1 MPQIIE
7 MGGGSKVDGALPEF
21 PAGSSRVISP
31 TALQGVRGNVVAAKS
46 GLPLA
51 GVEIQWIT
59 SEHFPRHRNGT
70 DVVIGTAISE
80 ADGRFSIV
88 SSVSPEA
95 ETILCQLKHETG
107 QSTQL
112 QIPSLAKNGS
122 AQRFAISTTSL
133 ETIIRI
139 SGPAPKKAQWAA
151 FADYQMTNR
160 RLIVSDL
167 AQELVA
173 PAVDSPV
180 RSWTLAA
187 RAGAL
192 DALDAASGDGPNTLK
207 FAERETPVKF
217 EALAKGDITEALKF
231 YQDGIPIDLNINPG
245 SFSPWLPLPKGDTEL
260 YRDYLRGVWVQAAQ
274 QMALNAPG
282 TPATVSEDV
291 LVRQLFTRFHQ
302 DFRTSDS
309 VKVPAAKLLAKILKV
324 ALTTAKNRDGFGKA
338 AGAIPAQ
345 GTTSDEDYIGV
356 LIGLTGVKPRE
367 LQNRYRIGFVRSR
380 GAMASPIELNVEAL
394 LGLLSDT
401 WQSPPEPFPAEP
413 AGRPKMPMIYPNYIG
428 RAPFFLEYEEWL
440 ERQKRFYPEN
450 AYDIRRNLTVY
461 SARFRFWMDFFKAAP
476 GPEASDHFPTV
487 GDRQK
492 SGEWMKKLA
501 ETGDVM
507 RAALTSADLCNYPEA
522 LAKLDEADRGLDQAF
537 KDAQNPWYLD
547 RFDWLDNKNHWN
559 IVMVSLHHRATRSV
573 KTPEDL
579 AKIEAWFDAP
589 FIPESKPFPDA
600 DIWDMQRKG
609 LAQARTAS
617 IWWLYYAHYVL
628 IPYLRAQ
635 ILFAMGNYAG
645 AVKQIHRL
653 TGTEVAVGETN
664 TAIGYKRAD
673 YPAFPD
679 DSSLPSTAAVQF
691 DADGF
696 YDEIKPGLDPADT
709 RGPLVFWAKF
719 EIPPFEQKFLKL
731 AQGEMMLEWAD
742 QLYRKDDPASIRRTR
757 ELFKAVLFM
766 HGHDFDVD
774 IAPQFKGHLILV
786 PGLSPFPLMSGQENP
801 ALASQIRRAILGLWQ
816 IEQGLNAYGF
826 SDDMVPVLRYQPLR
840 QAAQYFA
847 ASAKSTQSDFIT
859 YMVRFEEAQI
869 EGWQV
874 AAMVKKATAGV
885 NIAAEQI
892 EIAKAGVAKA
902 QAQVAEV
909 QAQIAAKQKE
919 IADKDSFFGQA
930 KDFYAGM
937 KDSFTGMMSAGKT
950 ATAEGSETSM
960 DGAGGAGIALAY
972 VAFAYYGYTT
982 MSSMADAA
990 NKRVGELKAL
1000 SEGTLA
1006 AAQAQVKLKQRD
1018 VTIAGLQRD
1027 IAEADRELA
1036 ATLMRF
1042 QKDRFLNVD
1051 LWNKLALFA
1060 QRLLKRYID
1069 LGARFG
1075 WFAERALA
1083 FEQARRI
1090 DIIKLNYFPTFLRGL
1105 TGADRLLADLAELE
1119 ATRLDGLRLT
1129 APIKHTI
1136 SLAREFP
1143 TQFGRL
1149 KQTGETVFH
1158 TSEATLRAAY
1168 PGTFGYRI
1176 RAVTAAAQTPQ
1187 GPPTR
1192 GMLKNL
1198 GISAITDQTGTAQLL
1213 ARYPDALP
1221 LSEFRLETDLQVYG
1235 LPGETLMQFEG
1246 SGYETDWGVVLPAL
1260 ANPKGLTSLVDVLVT
1275 FDMNASYQQPAP
1287 AAAGVPAVLA
1297 QAVAV
1302 AASVFD
1308 PAGLLTLRG
1317 TTAQARIVFDM
1328 HKVPLRH
1335 QESNRRITN
1344 LAVMLIGTTTQI
1356 YTAKLSAGS
1365 SGPHADS
1372 TLAKGIAFSNGGVL
1386 LGTGAA
1392 LPLNALIGQAV
1403 DQAFTLE
1410 IQRGGVGEEM
1420 KGLLDAV
1427 LYLDYEADV

>member
-1 MPQIIE
+1 MSQIIE
-7 MGGGSKVDGALPEF
+7 MGRTSNEGGLVPDLLLA
-21 PAGSSRVISP
+21 SSSLSP
-31 TALQGVRGNVVAAKS
+31 TALQGVRGSVVAAKS

-51 GVEIQWIT
+51 GVEINWIT
-59 SEHFPRHRNGT
+59 SDQSQHHRGST
-70 DVVIGTAISE
+70 DVVIGAAKSE
-80 ADGRFSIV
+80 ADGHFSIV
-88 SSVSPEA
+88 PSVSPEA
-95 ETILCQLKHETG
+95 ETIFCQLKHETG

-112 QIPSLAKNGS
+112 EIPSLAKNGS
-122 AQRFAISTTSL
+122 AKRFAVNTTSL

-139 SGPAPKKAQWAA
+139 DGPVPKKAQWAA

-180 RSWTLAA
+180 RSWTPAV

-192 DALDAASGDGPNTLK
+192 DALDAANGDGPKTLK

-217 EALAKGDITEALKF
+217 EALAKGDLAEALKF
-231 YQDGIPIDLNINPG
+231 YQDGVPIDLNIDPG
-245 SFSPWLPLPKGDTEL
+245 IFSPWLPLPKGDTEL
-260 YRDYLRGVWVQAAQ
+260 YRDYLRGAWVQAAQ

-324 ALTTAKNRDGFGKA
+324 ALTTAANRDGFGKPA
-338 AGAIPAQ
+338 AAIPAQ
-345 GTTSDEDYIGV
+345 GTTSDEDYLNV
-356 LIGLTGVKPRE
+356 LIALSGAKLRE
-367 LQNRYRIGFVRSR
+367 LQNRYRIAFVRAR
-380 GAMASPIELNVEAL
+380 GAIASPIDLNVEAL

-450 AYDIRRNLTVY
+450 AYDIRRNLTVF
-461 SARFRFWMDFFKAAP
+461 SQRFRYWMDFFKAAA
-476 GPEASDHFPTV
+476 GPEASDYFPTV

-492 SGEWMKKLA
+492 SADWMKKLA

-507 RAALTSADLCNYPEA
+507 RAALASADLRNYPAA
-522 LAKLDEADRGLDQAF
+522 LAKLDDADRGLDQAF

-547 RFDWLDNKNHWN
+547 RFDWLDNKNQWN

-589 FIPESKPFPDA
+589 FIPESTNLPNA

-645 AVKQIHRL
+645 AIKQIHRL

-673 YPAFPD
+673 FPAFHD

-719 EIPPFEQKFLKL
+719 ELPPFEQKFLKL

-742 QLYRKDDPASIRRTR
+742 QLYRNDDPASIRRAR

-774 IAPQFKGHLILV
+774 IAPHFKGHGPTLV
-786 PGLSPFPLMSGQENP
+786 PGLNPFPLISGQENP

-847 ASAKSTQSDFIT
+847 TSAKSAQSDFIA

-874 AAMVKKATAGV
+874 AAMVKKATASV

-909 QAQIAAKQKE
+909 QAQIAAKQNE
-919 IADKDSFFGQA
+919 ITDKDSFFSQA

-937 KDSFTGMMSAGKT
+937 KDTFTGMMSAGKT
-950 ATAEGSETSM
+950 ATADGSENTM
-960 DGAGGAGIALAY
+960 DGAGGAGIVAAY

-982 MSSMADAA
+982 MSSMADAS

-1000 SEGTLA
+1000 SEGALP

-1027 IAEADRELA
+1027 IAEADSELA

-1083 FEQARRI
+1083 YEQARRI
-1090 DIIKLNYFPTFLRGL
+1090 DIINLNYFPTFLRGL
-1105 TGADRLLADLAELE
+1105 TGADRLLADMAELE

-1143 TQFGRL
+1143 VQFGRL
-1149 KQTGETVFH
+1149 KQKGEAVFH

-1192 GMLKNL
+1192 GMLKNF
-1198 GISAITDQTGTAQLL
+1198 GISAITDQTGAAQLL

-1260 ANPKGLTSLVDVLVT
+1260 ANPKGLTNLADVLVT
-1275 FDMNASYQQPAP
+1275 FDMNASYVQPAP
-1287 AAAGVPAVLA
+1287 AVAGVPAVLA
-1297 QAVAV
+1297 QAVAI

-1328 HKVPLRH
+1328 HKVPLRQ
-1335 QESNRRITN
+1335 QEANRRITN
-1344 LAVMLIGTTTQI
+1344 LAVMLIGTTTQT

-1365 SGPHADS
+1365 AGPHANFTID
-1372 TLAKGIAFSNGGVL
+1372 KGIAFSNGGVL

-1410 IQRGGVGEEM
+1410 IQRGSVGDEM